1 MKNQQTTEQ
10 MVLELLETR
19 PQTRTD
25 DFILYGSILKRN
37 GIDLKA
43 TSLYD
48 FLSTAK
54 KSKYPSFSAVARAR
68 RKIQEQ
74 RPELKDKATAE
85 ARRDEQYEYI
95 KYSQTIIGETK

>member
-1 MKNQQTTEQ
+1 MRNQQTTEQ
-10 MVLELLETR
+10 MVLELLESKPITR
-19 PQTRTD
+19 ED
-25 DFILYGSILKRN
+25 DFVLYGFVLKRN
-37 GIDLKA
+37 GIDLKE
-43 TSLYD
+43 TSLHE

-95 KYSQTIIGETK
+95 KYSQTIIGETE